1 MASDMTDW
9 ILAHLMFL
17 SCTAY
22 AALNDGMTTNEMRK
36 DMEGTGGGLF
46 QEFIEGKN
54 FTDGSWASAK
64 IQTDLSNE
72 TCVLTTKT

>member
-1 MASDMTDW
+1 
-9 ILAHLMFL
+9 
-17 SCTAY
+17 
-22 AALNDGMTTNEMRK
+22 MRK